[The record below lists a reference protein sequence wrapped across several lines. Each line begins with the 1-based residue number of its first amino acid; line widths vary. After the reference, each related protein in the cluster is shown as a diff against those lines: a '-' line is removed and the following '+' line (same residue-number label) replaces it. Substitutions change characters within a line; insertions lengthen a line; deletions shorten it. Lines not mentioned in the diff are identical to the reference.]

1 MRHAGR
7 TPHRFLLRL
16 LTVSAICGG
25 TLLAMFF
32 GGEAFAQSGLT
43 QGDIPTDDGPSPLS
57 ARVIQTFL
65 AVTVLSLAPG
75 IAMMITCLPF
85 MIVVLGILRQA
96 IGLQQSPPNMMIVS
110 LALFLTL
117 FVMEPVFKEAWA
129 LGVTP
134 YLDNLIT
141 EQQAIERT
149 LEPFRRFME
158 SRVSPVAVST
168 LAEALP
174 QNAEVRADGTAP
186 MRVLIPAFMLSEI
199 QKAFE
204 VGFMLFLPFV
214 LIDLIVASI
223 LMAMGMMMVPPAVIA
238 LPFKLI
244 FFVLSNGWT
253 LVAAALVRGY
263 AS

>member
-1 MRHAGR
+1 MNRYAGR
-7 TPHRFLLRL
+7 KPHRYWLN
-16 LTVSAICGG
+16 
-25 TLLAMFF
+25 LLAPLFATIVLVLFM
-32 GGEAFAQSGLT
+32 GTDAMAQTDQQPPSDEAA
-43 QGDIPTDDGPSPLS
+43 PLS

-65 AVTVLSLAPG
+65 AITILSFAPG
-75 IAMMITCLPF
+75 IAMMVTCLPF
-85 MIVVLGILRQA
+85 MVVVLGILRQA

-110 LALFLTL
+110 LAIFLTF
-117 FVMEPVFKEAWA
+117 FVMEPTFKEAWSI
-129 LGVTP
+129 GINP
-134 YLDNLIT
+134 YLDNMIT
-141 EQQAIERT
+141 EEQAIDRT
-149 LEPFRRFME
+149 LSPFRVFME
-158 SRVSPVAVST
+158 ARVSPGAVTT
-168 LAEALP
+168 LANALP
-174 QNAEVRADGTAP
+174 ENAAPTDAGTAP
-186 MRVLIPAFMLSEI
+186 LQVLIPAFMLSEI

-223 LMAMGMMMVPPAVIA
+223 LMAMGMMMVPPAVIS